1 MHKLGCYAGAISD
14 NDIFNNLSLIKKVGF
29 DSTFL
34 SWDDGVDIDECVDFA
49 NKLGLKIESL
59 HAPKDTAN
67 DIWEVGD
74 DGDKYTEKLRR
85 CIKAAAKFN
94 IPIVVLHTTTGINV
108 PKTSP
113 IGLLRFKKLIIEAER
128 QGVKLAFENIKI
140 IRNLSVILEYF
151 KNDNVGLCYDCG
163 HENCF
168 TPGFRFMKLFGD
180 RAFCTH
186 IHDNYGLGD
195 SKEVNNRDDLHRIPF
210 ECSID
215 FKRVCDDIKQSGYK
229 GTLMLEIKYS
239 KAEAN
244 TPEDFFKKAYNA
256 AIQLRDMAE

>member
-1 MHKLGCYAGAISD
+1 MRKLGCYAGAIKD
-14 NDIFNNLSLIKKVGF
+14 NDIIENLKLIKNAGF

-34 SWDDGVDIDECVDFA
+34 SWDDGIDIDEAVDYS
-49 NKLGLKIESL
+49 KSLGLEIEFL

-85 CIKAAAKFN
+85 CIKTAAKYK
-94 IPIVVLHTTTGINV
+94 ISTVVLHTTTGIKV

-113 IGLLRFKKLIIEAER
+113 IGLLRFKKLVIEAER

-140 IRNLSVILEYF
+140 VRNFSVVLEYF
-151 KNDNVGLCYDCG
+151 KNENVGFCYDCG

-186 IHDNYGLGD
+186 IHDNYGLGE
-195 SKEVNNRDDLHRIPF
+195 SKEIHNRDDLHRIPF

-215 FKRVCDDIKQSGYK
+215 FMRVCEDIKQSGYK
-229 GTLMLEIKYS
+229 GSLMLEIKYS
-239 KAEAN
+239 KEEITSPN
-244 TPEDFFKKAYNA
+244 EFFNKAYNA
-256 AIQLRDMAE
+256 AFKLREMT